1 MSTSGCCQISL
12 SGFVLFF
19 FVCFSFDDFLRLFT
33 CNKLITAL
41 ATLIFSHLYK
51 CETDDSW
58 VFLLNLFRLMMFLLS
73 FFVLLACKS
82 LGFETSLWFYR
93 SFRFLLNFR
102 FSSFRH
108 LLVTRMFPLLMLLFV
123 FVWLIQIHFLFNFNT
138 FVFYFL
144 VLYQFE
150 LTLEVFL
157 FALLCF

>member
-1 MSTSGCCQISL
+1 MFLFTFQMCQKKWGENTHTDEMWWKVRFFTLSALMSTSGCCQISL

-41 ATLIFSHLYK
+41 ATLIFSLLYK

-102 FSSFRH
+102 FSSIRH

-123 FVWLIQIHFLFNFNT
+123 FVWLI
-138 FVFYFL
+138 
-144 VLYQFE
+144 
-150 LTLEVFL
+150 
-157 FALLCF
+157 

>member
-1 MSTSGCCQISL
+1 MSKEVWGKHTHTDEMWWKVRFLLLVPLCQLLVVVKFLWVVLFCFS
-12 SGFVLFF
+12 SFVLHLMI
-19 FVCFSFDDFLRLFT
+19 FLRLFT

-41 ATLIFSHLYK
+41 ATLIFSLLYK

-102 FSSFRH
+102 FSSIRH

-123 FVWLIQIHFLFNFNT
+123 FVWLI
-138 FVFYFL
+138 
-144 VLYQFE
+144 
-150 LTLEVFL
+150 
-157 FALLCF
+157 

>member
-73 FFVLLACKS
+73 FFVLLARKS
-82 LGFETSLWFYR
+82 LGFETSLCFYR

-102 FSSFRH
+102 FSSIRH

-123 FVWLIQIHFLFNFNT
+123 FVWLI
-138 FVFYFL
+138 
-144 VLYQFE
+144 
-150 LTLEVFL
+150 
-157 FALLCF
+157 